1 MSSLSIATA
10 KEVFDLLRD
19 DLAAIEQEFLSQSA
33 SKVEVIT
40 DIAQYL
46 MAGGGKRIRPL
57 LLLGALL
64 ILAGIQFFSMGFI
77 GEFLTYQNHKRRAK
91 DLPIREELR

>member
-1 MSSLSIATA
+1 VSALSIATA

-19 DLAAIEQEFLSQSA
+19 DLAAIEEEFTRQSA
-33 SKVEVIT
+33 SEVDVIT

-57 LLLGALL
+57 LLLLSSKGAGLHQP
-64 ILAGIQFFSMGFI
+64 LAHPSGRG
-77 GEFLTYQNHKRRAK
+77 GGDAAHRDAGA
-91 DLPIREELR
+91 

>member
-19 DLAAIEQEFLSQSA
+19 DLAASEQEFLKQSKSQ
-33 SKVEVIT
+33 VEVIT

-57 LLLGALL
+57 LLLLSAKAL
-64 ILAGIQFFSMGFI
+64 GS
-77 GEFLTYQNHKRRAK
+77 TNHSR
-91 DLPIREELR
+91 IR

>member
-1 MSSLSIATA
+1 MSTLSIATA

-19 DLAAIEQEFLSQSA
+19 DLAAIEQEFIRQSA
-33 SKVEVIT
+33 SEVDVIT

-57 LLLGALL
+57 LLLLSSKAL
-64 ILAGIQFFSMGFI
+64 GCTS
-77 GEFLTYQNHKRRAK
+77 NSR
-91 DLPIREELR
+91 IRPSA